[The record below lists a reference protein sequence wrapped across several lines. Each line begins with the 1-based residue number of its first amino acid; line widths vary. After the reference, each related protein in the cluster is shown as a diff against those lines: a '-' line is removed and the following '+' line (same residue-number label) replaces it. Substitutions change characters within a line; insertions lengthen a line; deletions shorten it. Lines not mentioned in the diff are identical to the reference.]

1 MKNPSGFLILL
12 PYLSLHQ
19 NKIDYIKKNGTLFIV
34 LDQDYVRMKKKI
46 SLFVLLQD

>member
-12 PYLSLHQ
+12 PYLSRHQ

-34 LDQDYVRMKKKI
+34 LDQDYVRM
-46 SLFVLLQD
+46 